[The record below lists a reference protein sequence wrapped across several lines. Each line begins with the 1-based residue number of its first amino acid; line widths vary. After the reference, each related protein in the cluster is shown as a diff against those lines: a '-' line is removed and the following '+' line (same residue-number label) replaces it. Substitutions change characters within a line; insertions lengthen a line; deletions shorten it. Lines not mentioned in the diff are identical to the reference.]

1 MRLGYK
7 RSTNKE
13 ENRMMEKAIR
23 IKVKNIYRRPRE
35 KLIKDRI
42 NRSLKQKLRANNNKR
57 NSNIHSGSL
66 CFTNFYKKI
75 QQTALK
81 NFK

>member
-1 MRLGYK
+1 MMLGYK

-13 ENRMMEKAIR
+13 ENRMMEKVIR
-23 IKVKNIYRRPRE
+23 IKVKNIYRRRRA

-42 NRSLKQKLRANNNKR
+42 SRFLKQKPRANNNKQ

-75 QQTALK
+75 KQTA
-81 NFK
+81 